1 MTASIRKNEVICQ
14 LGFKEVVGNQV
25 CKSSKAGKPPPPP
38 SCLGKAQGALGWLG
52 HGVSDKGERK

>member
-25 CKSSKAGKPPPPP
+25 CKSSKAGKPPPPHHVWERHRVP
-38 SCLGKAQGALGWLG
+38 WVGW
-52 HGVSDKGERK
+52 VME